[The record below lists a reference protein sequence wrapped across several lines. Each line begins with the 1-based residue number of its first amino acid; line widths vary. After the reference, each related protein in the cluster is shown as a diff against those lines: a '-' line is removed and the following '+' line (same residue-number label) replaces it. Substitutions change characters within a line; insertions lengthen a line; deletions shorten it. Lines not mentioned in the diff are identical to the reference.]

1 MKHWVFTTLPR
12 RAFRNYPVLYQ
23 RGYSM
28 CFLGAGY
35 FFFSYGYNVTQS
47 MRILLH
53 NAAHRTRFV
62 LLYISYYHFPY
73 LLCVQNFG
81 NYIIVLLHKKVTN
94 CITFYG
100 YFCVTFCHL
109 SWACLLNNN
118 NNKNKSHIFGNCKG
132 PFIPKVK
139 FTSLSLK
146 EGPLRLPRNFSQ
158 HGTEEVS
165 VNKCVTYLKK

>member
-1 MKHWVFTTLPR
+1 MFPWCGIL
-12 RAFRNYPVLYQ
+12 
-23 RGYSM
+23 
-28 CFLGAGY
+28 
-35 FFFSYGYNVTQS
+35 FFSYGYNVTQS

-81 NYIIVLLHKKVTN
+81 NYSIVLLHKKVTN
-94 CITFYG
+94 ALLFI
-100 YFCVTFCHL
+100 VTFVL
-109 SWACLLNNN
+109 LFVTWAGPAYLTTT
-118 NNKNKSHIFGNCKG
+118 KTKVHIFGNCKG
-132 PFIPKVK
+132 PFVPKVK

-146 EGPLRLPRNFSQ
+146 EVPLRLPRDFSQ